1 METTAE
7 LLMMNVAEEDGILI
21 RYFLYADT
29 VDSRPSYS
37 IECRCRDESAFL
49 PDITSLYDRAREIFE
64 LFVRSSVTPTSAYDV
79 IEDILS

>member
-37 IECRCRDESAFL
+37 IECRCGDESAFL
-49 PDITSLYDRAREIFE
+49 TDITSLYDRAREIFE